1 MPCTTTTATTQAT
14 AKELKLWPIQD
25 CIPSP
30 HILQVNYA
38 QVTRHSFIM
47 STRPP
52 PPIWTTY
59 RIRSDSMSD
68 ASSTLSTVSSPTSS
82 ISNCSTDSLDCAADR
97 LKCISPAPGTASERS
112 LEATQKEECTGEE
125 STSILALSEPA
136 EDNSELTANT
146 DSSVVEGEK
155 DSARMEDKDA
165 SNLERQSTSTSEESD
180 PEVNFDSAAEDTA
193 ASSFTSESL
202 VVQEMHLDPT
212 TASIPEHGS
221 MESTLVVQ
229 DPDSEKAE
237 QLDLTPEEHEPAEP
251 APQPKTPQLSSWDI
265 ASEHVATVA
274 LQCLNKDKDMELSYV
289 AILSAMTVLQSKHDH
304 SPDKDDS
311 VAAKDDGVQ
320 EANLGVAAL
329 YSQILRTMCRP
340 DVAESLSKEIVRQ
353 GTMAPEALYSQL
365 YGSIQ
370 QAGYSLQDEAHLS
383 MAHYWTD
390 RRNIEEAQDCISNVR
405 SDRWTGAVFRAAI
418 ICHTL
423 SKPRQLQEAEVLLQ
437 KYIELNEKSYKEDV
451 ASLAKTWYRLQ
462 LDSSKWEE
470 VKIQYERRRA
480 GLLKAPATMDRTPA
494 TPEPESQLTSQALQQ
509 HQLHE
514 QQKPAQRQ
522 HNHERSVSVASSS
535 TSSSHRR
542 SPSGPY
548 SNTPLGHQRSP
559 SGHQRTSPAIPS
571 WPSGASAT
579 LNASVAAPTPVPTKG
594 AFSFLSTFKFATK
607 GGDGDNSSGNSSSLP
622 SRIHV
627 NRHLTVLDNN
637 MLEECIVHKEFE
649 YGWTNVYEKMGPA
662 LEDGETARIAM
673 RLCRR
678 AFLGHGGLLP
688 SMPGSPNVVA
698 RDMYF
703 EDGLEMEHE
712 TRSRHQPELWEARA
726 WVVYNKAMVN
736 PHTFISNTYGPSAH
750 SQSVSM
756 AATTGTGAS
765 STPANSSHALS
776 QGASPTSMFMHD
788 ILTIAIHSPEVS
800 SRYLKAFKIYSAMR
814 SDPHN
819 QHQLRDPLVM
829 TCMLKAIYDAVL
841 AVVHGAE
848 QAVGPEQKIETL
860 RQQRRTSS
868 ISLNRAQPLTIG
880 PLVDLAFE
888 IYADMRNIGSIRHLP
903 SLISLAPTSP
913 TSRVPHSVGTLAQLT
928 AASSTATGTSSTTE
942 PSEVGTVSSVS
953 ISPRSSFSVLS
964 MTIFQDLNP
973 SLKPSA
979 HARRLSPELYL
990 ALLHLCIQ
998 IPVFRISA
1006 QVVKTIVD
1014 DMTASSGRPPMCLD
1028 YQLAAALQCFHDSWM
1043 CSIEAASSTEGSAS
1057 DQQVHGIKC
1066 GYHEWMYRSE
1076 EEIQSDST
1084 EASTTLSGSLEDEV
1098 TAETSTGSPQTSCN
1112 EDFYWDFWSSE
1123 DLALKNIL
1131 FSRRKATML
1140 FQHMAQALM

>member
-1 MPCTTTTATTQAT
+1 MTDPMEPTLSPDSSPALDLKSTVSTTTTTTEALT
-14 AKELKLWPIQD
+14 
-25 CIPSP
+25 
-30 HILQVNYA
+30 
-38 QVTRHSFIM
+38 
-47 STRPP
+47 
-52 PPIWTTY
+52 
-59 RIRSDSMSD
+59 
-68 ASSTLSTVSSPTSS
+68 ASSACQLESNTSQTH
-82 ISNCSTDSLDCAADR
+82 NPLCM
-97 LKCISPAPGTASERS
+97 
-112 LEATQKEECTGEE
+112 EATQQEECTEE
-125 STSILALSEPA
+125 DSTSIPALSKSSEAKQEPSEDSSKFTAKTDPSVLEGEQELAL
-136 EDNSELTANT
+136 
-146 DSSVVEGEK
+146 
-155 DSARMEDKDA
+155 MEVKEA
-165 SNLERQSTSTSEESD
+165 SNLERPSTSLSVESD
-180 PEVNFDSAAEDTA
+180 SEVSFESAAEDTA
-193 ASSFTSESL
+193 ASSFTNENL
-202 VVQEMHLDPT
+202 AAKETYLEPA
-212 TASIPEHGS
+212 TASIPEQVS
-221 MESTLVVQ
+221 IETTLVDQ
-229 DPDSEKAE
+229 DPDAVEAK
-237 QLDLTPEEHEPAEP
+237 QLGLTPDKHEPAEP
-251 APQPKTPQLSSWDI
+251 APQPETPPLSSWDI

-289 AILSAMTVLQSKHDH
+289 AILSAMTVLQSKQDH

-311 VAAKDDGVQ
+311 VAVRDDVQ
-320 EANLGVAAL
+320 EARLGVAAL
-329 YSQILRTMCRP
+329 YSQILRIMCRS
-340 DVAESLSKEIVRQ
+340 DVAENLSKEIIRQ
-353 GTMAPEALYSQL
+353 GTMAPEALYTQL

-370 QAGYSLQDEAHLS
+370 QAGYGLQDEAHLS

-390 RRNIEEAQDCISNVR
+390 RRNIEEAQDCISNIG
-405 SDRWTGAVFRAAI
+405 SDRWTGAVYRAAI

-437 KYIELNEKSYKEDV
+437 KYIKLNEESHDEDG

-462 LDSSKWEE
+462 LDSSKWEDM
-470 VKIQYERRRA
+470 KIQYERRRA
-480 GLLKAPATMDRTPA
+480 GLLKAPASTDRAPA
-494 TPEPESQLTSQALQQ
+494 TPEPEAQLTSQALQQ

-522 HNHERSVSVASSS
+522 HTHERSVSVASSS

-579 LNASVAAPTPVPTKG
+579 LNASVAAPTPIPTKG
-594 AFSFLSTFKFATK
+594 AFSFLSTFKFSIK
-607 GGDGDNSSGNSSSLP
+607 GNEGENSSGSPSSLP

-649 YGWTNVYEKMGPA
+649 YGWKNVYEKMGPA

-688 SMPGSPNVVA
+688 NQPGSPNVVA

-703 EDGLEMEHE
+703 DDGWDMEHE

-726 WVVYNKAMVN
+726 WVVYNKAMMN
-736 PHTFISNTYGPSAH
+736 PHTFISNGYGPSAH
-750 SQSVSM
+750 AQTVPMS
-756 AATTGTGAS
+756 AATGTSAS
-765 STPANSSHALS
+765 STPTNLSHAPS
-776 QGASPTSMFMHD
+776 QGASPISMFMHD
-788 ILTIAIHSPEVS
+788 ILTIAVHSPEMS

-841 AVVHGAE
+841 AVAHGAE
-848 QAVGPEQKIETL
+848 QAAEPGQTIETL

-868 ISLNRAQPLTIG
+868 ISLNRAQPLTLG

-888 IYADMRNIGSIRHLP
+888 IYADMRNIGPIRHLP

-913 TSRVPHSVGTLAQLT
+913 TAKASQSPGTLAQLT
-928 AASSTATGTSSTTE
+928 AASSTTTGTSSRTE

-964 MTIFQDLNP
+964 LTVFQDLNP
-973 SLKPSA
+973 SLKPNP
-979 HARRLSPELYL
+979 HARRLPSELYL

-998 IPVFRISA
+998 IPVFRISS
-1006 QVVKTIVD
+1006 QVVRTIVD
-1014 DMTASSGRPPMCLD
+1014 DMTASSGRPPLCLD

-1043 CSIEAASSTEGSAS
+1043 CSTETTAPVEGSGSNHEALPTR
-1057 DQQVHGIKC
+1057 C
-1066 GYHEWMYRSE
+1066 RYHEWMYRSE
-1076 EEIQSDST
+1076 EEMLDDIT
-1084 EASTTLSGSLEDEV
+1084 EAVPTLSNSRENEAA
-1098 TAETSTGSPQTSCN
+1098 AETTSTGSHQTSCN
-1112 EDFYWDFWSSE
+1112 EEFYWDFWSCE
-1123 DLALKNIL
+1123 DVALKNIL
-1131 FSRRKATML
+1131 FSHRKATML
-1140 FQHMAQALM
+1140 LQHITQALM